1 MIDFT
6 NIFNKIHRHTPCN
19 LCKGELVE
27 TKLTTQVFMDGSED
41 TIYEER
47 CVQCGNLL
55 YGWVKKTKQA
65 TVELMPIKENANI

>member
-1 MIDFT
+1 MNWFNTKT
-6 NIFNKIHRHTPCN
+6 NRQTPCDVCQCD
-19 LCKGELVE
+19 LIE
-27 TKLTTQVFMDGSED
+27 TKLSTQIFMDGSED

-65 TVELMPIKENANI
+65 DVELV

>member
-1 MIDFT
+1 MT
-6 NIFNKIHRHTPCN
+6 SRKTPCDICECN
-19 LCKGELVE
+19 LFVRNISE
-27 TKLTTQVFMDGSED
+27 QVFMDGSID

-65 TVELMPIKENANI
+65 TVELIPIKENAQV